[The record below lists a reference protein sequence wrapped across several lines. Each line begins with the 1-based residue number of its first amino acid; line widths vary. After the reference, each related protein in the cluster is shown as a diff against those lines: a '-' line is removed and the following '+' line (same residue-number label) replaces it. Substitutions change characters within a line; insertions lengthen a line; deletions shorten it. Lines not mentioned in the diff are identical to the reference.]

1 MRARAGAGWSG
12 ARAVQAGV
20 LAAWAALFW
29 TLLLTGRSA
38 LYLSPRTAWLVPI
51 GALLLTAGAVGRL
64 ASARWGRSEPLG
76 RREAWALGVIA
87 LPVLVVLALPPAT
100 LTTYAASRRASF
112 LQAGFRTSPSEI
124 ASGSLTLIDV
134 AGAQTSQEGER
145 ALARRAGE
153 TVSFVGFVARR
164 PGTPADEFLLTRF
177 IVSCC
182 VADATIAQVRV
193 VDAPPGRFGPDDWVR
208 VTGRIYPLGREVIV
222 EASSVVGVPRPAR
235 PYLTP

>member
-1 MRARAGAGWSG
+1 MSRRAGAGWKG
-12 ARAVQAGV
+12 ARVAQAGV

-29 TLLLTGRSA
+29 TLLLAGRSA
-38 LYLSPRTAWLVPI
+38 LYLSPRTAWLVPVGAALLSV
-51 GALLLTAGAVGRL
+51 GALGRL
-64 ASARWGRSEPLG
+64 ASARTGPSEPLD
-76 RREAWALGVIA
+76 RREAWALA
-87 LPVLVVLALPPAT
+87 LVAFPVVVLLALPPAT
-100 LTTYAASRRASF
+100 LTSFAASRRASF
-112 LQAGFRTSPSEI
+112 VQAGFRTSPSEI

-134 AGAQTSQEGER
+134 AGAQTSEEGER

-153 TVSFVGFVARR
+153 TVSFVGFVVRR

-222 EASSVVGVPRPAR
+222 DASSVVGVPRPAR